1 MKWTRKIQRGPVIAL
16 SMALVVAI
24 IAFRFAVEDPS
35 EPITFLMVI
44 PIGLLAVELGL
55 RGGLIGAGL
64 ASALVV
70 VWDIAAAPHLLFLGF
85 SLRFVVFL
93 ASGVTFGILTQSRK
107 EIEGES
113 RRWFDQ
119 SIDLNCVADVDGNFL
134 RVNAA
139 FGELLGYKPSDIL
152 GTPYISYVHPDDVE
166 ATIAL
171 ATQIAEGRSK
181 VGEFE
186 NRYRAK
192 DGSYRWV
199 RWTSTTDHDRGL
211 VYASA
216 RDVTETKEL
225 ETELRNLAQTDPL
238 TGLFNRRAFQ
248 AEAQRQID
256 FLRRYGPGGALFLF
270 DIDDFKTINDSLG
283 HHVGDDAL
291 KKVASTIKTR
301 TRTTDICGRL
311 GGDEFV
317 ILFPGVGHN
326 EAEMLAN
333 GLLGFIR
340 NQSVGDDDSK
350 IPIASSIGI
359 ALFSQT
365 DADDIEILL
374 ARADAAMYEAKRAGG
389 NGLAFRTAQAAL

>member
-1 MKWTRKIQRGPVIAL
+1 MKWTRRIKRGPVIAL
-16 SMALVVAI
+16 SMILVVAI
-24 IAFRFAVEDPS
+24 MVFRFAVEDPS

-44 PIGLLAVELGL
+44 PIGLLAVEMGL
-55 RGGLIGAGL
+55 RGGLLGAGL

-70 VWDIAAAPHLLFLGF
+70 VWDVVAEPNLSFLGF
-85 SLRFVVFL
+85 SLRFVVFF
-93 ASGVTFGILTQSRK
+93 ASGMTFGILTQSRK

-134 RVNAA
+134 RVNGA

-171 ATQIAEGRSK
+171 ATQIAEGRTT

-186 NRYRAK
+186 NRYRAA

-199 RWTSTTDHDRGL
+199 RWTSTTDHERGL

-216 RDVTETKEL
+216 RDVTETKEM
-225 ETELRNLAQTDPL
+225 EAELRDLALTDHL

-248 AEAQRQID
+248 TEAQRQID

-270 DIDDFKTINDSLG
+270 DIDDFKAINDSLG
-283 HHVGDDAL
+283 HQAGDEAL
-291 KKVASTIKTR
+291 KKVASMIKTR
-301 TRTTDICGRL
+301 TRSTDICGRL

-326 EAEMLAN
+326 EAETLAT

-340 NQSVGDDDSK
+340 DQTVGPDDSSVA
-350 IPIASSIGI
+350 ITSSIGI
-359 ALFSQT
+359 ALFLQT
-365 DADDIEILL
+365 DADDVEILL
-374 ARADAAMYEAKRAGG
+374 ARADAAMYVAKRAGG
-389 NGLAFRTAQAAL
+389 NGLAFTAAQAAL